1 MLFDNN
7 NVDLDFSFL
16 NLAGF
21 NTDSFNTFNN
31 ATNDDRNLFSA
42 KDGFLRGNMFK
53 DEYKPY
59 KNLTYINI
67 VPKNNREAKL
77 FNVMSYSFAI
87 NDLNLWLDLH
97 PNDMTKFT
105 LLKKMIMEEKRAKEE
120 FVKEFG
126 PLDIC
131 DTTGS
136 NFDWINNPWSW
147 DELRGDIYV

>member
-31 ATNDDRNLFSA
+31 ATNDDRNLFST

-97 PNDMTKFT
+97 PNDMSKFT
-105 LLKKMIMEEKRAKEE
+105 LLKKMIAEEKRAKEE

-126 PLDIC
+126 PLEIC
-131 DTTGS
+131 DTTGNS
-136 NFDWINNPWSW
+136 FDWINNPWSW